1 LRVRLET
8 LRGLRL
14 RLGLRRLLLVLGPLS
29 LVLDRIVELGA
40 FTGFFPRVFTSSPT
54 APMML
59 FSSNSSALLGRRGKA
74 AGFRMRWLAAL
85 L

>member
-1 LRVRLET
+1 VGLPVRPLRVRPLRVRLET

-14 RLGLRRLLLVLGPLS
+14 RLGLRRLLRVLGPLS

-40 FTGFFPRVFTSSPT
+40 FTGFFPRDFTSSPT

-59 FSSNSSALLGRRGKA
+59 FSSQLLGIVG
-74 AGFRMRWLAAL
+74 G
-85 L
+85 